1 MDYSKSKEEGSEDIF
16 DKLPDD
22 ILHLV
27 FNKIHDAK
35 SLCNSLSVSKRFHF
49 LIAQIDTL
57 ALTLPRRCT
66 SINTSLCLTNNKN
79 ERVNSDQ
86 DSKPKKYFLDR
97 VLNKL
102 FLNPLK
108 RLLQIATQKS
118 SRSHCECKDE
128 ENTFDLVSQVLKNFE
143 GVKSLHVELP
153 GHGGESAGPSSNNSI
168 NLLKWKAEF
177 GEKLES
183 CVILGA
189 TSSSFHISNKEERF
203 LQEEGTSTSFISEEE
218 LKERVVWIVSSLMA
232 ASARHYVVGEVVK
245 ANREVEKVVITDGS
259 KQGRICFDKRQVGDL
274 RDIGIEPGTE
284 LLERSRVPK
293 LRMTLWYVPDLELE
307 GGVMMKGATLVVIR
321 PIVEGEK
328 RRARGSMSSSS
339 NEDLVKGAFGDQEE
353 VFGEAAM
360 KMVMKKKTYTLE
372 MNSF

>member
-1 MDYSKSKEEGSEDIF
+1 MDYYSKSKEEVSEDNF
-16 DKLPDD
+16 DKLPED
-22 ILHLV
+22 ILHLI

-49 LIAQIDTL
+49 LVSRIDTL
-57 ALTLPRRCT
+57 SLTLPPRCA
-66 SINTSLCLTNNKN
+66 SINTSLCLSSCKN
-79 ERVNSDQ
+79 EGVNSDQ

-153 GHGGESAGPSSNNSI
+153 GHGGESSGPSSN

-177 GEKLES
+177 GDKLES

-189 TSSSFHISNKEERF
+189 TSSSFRISNKEEPS
-203 LQEEGTSTSFISEEE
+203 LQEEGTSTSFIREEE

-232 ASARHYVVGEVVK
+232 ASARHYMVGEVVK

-259 KQGRICFDKRQVGDL
+259 KQGKICFDKRQVGDL

-293 LRMTLWYVPDLELE
+293 LRMKLWYVPELE
-307 GGVMMKGATLVVIR
+307 VEGGLVMKGATLVVIR
-321 PIVEGEK
+321 PIIEGEK
-328 RRARGSMSSSS
+328 RRSRGSMSSSS
-339 NEDLVKGAFGDQEE
+339 DGDLVKGAFGDQEE
-353 VFGEAAM
+353 KIFFLFCRIKGE
-360 KMVMKKKTYTLE
+360 T
-372 MNSF
+372 